1 MYFTERSTDDN
12 LRKESFDGSRK
23 DINAAIDRIC
33 EFTGENIF
41 QNLSYHGQVLVISKI
56 RV

>member
-23 DINAAIDRIC
+23 DINVAIDRIC

-56 RV
+56 